1 VTAAAERGVT
11 AAADRGGTAA
21 AERSETAPDL
31 LVLLHERA
39 DAVPPVRL
47 TLAERLRV
55 PFTGRRGGDGPLTI
69 SQGTLLCWVTNPA
82 FPTRMVEWPLSLPE
96 GTALADIAAAL
107 RILMARHESLRTCYP
122 SALAPGTTA
131 SSPAEILPGE
141 PVQRVIRSGELV
153 IDVYA
158 ASDSPADDAVL
169 VTELTRLL
177 RAREFDLTA
186 ELPLRVAVA
195 MWQDKPRV
203 AVILYSHMAA
213 DMAAMVVL
221 DRQFTALVTDPSS
234 RQVGPLGHQPLD
246 QAAEEHSARGVR
258 RMDAAV
264 RGWEAAFRI
273 MPQCLYAVP
282 AADPRR
288 DGGVVSG
295 WLWSRAGAL
304 ALPHIAARTG
314 ASRQLVVFAAVCT
327 MIGWRTGHGTC
338 VLPVLSSNRYQRQL
352 RDYVGSLVQD
362 GITVIDVRAG
372 SMDEVVHRAAAAVLR
387 GNHNSLVEVKTLERT
402 VQQAEHARGITW
414 CRYCT
419 FNDISEFQQAADGG
433 TSADATNAADPATAD
448 AADAADAADPDAA
461 ERALDQTRFSQLRV
475 PGAEEQLLMLL
486 LNQVDGELIMGA
498 TSRDANRVPLGEL
511 ETLLRGT
518 ESLLVAAA
526 RGDVGLSRIAELTGV
541 RPVTRGDGWLRVG
554 PSWVELAEVQR
565 LLEDALPVPAA
576 AFAVPTTAVP
586 TTAVPAAAVPTTAVP
601 AATIPAATIPA
612 VAVPEPGS
620 HALVAYL
627 AAGGGIDTP
636 EQAHAACMTTLAGT
650 RGLAPP
656 DGIRY
661 TAIAPGRYVICAA
674 APADVRDMAAWQRQA
689 VVAAG
694 DGRGGHP

>member
-1 VTAAAERGVT
+1 MTPPAEP
-11 AAADRGGTAA
+11 
-21 AERSETAPDL
+21 SETAPDL

-141 PVQRVIRSGELV
+141 PVQRVIRGGELV

-158 ASDSPADDAVL
+158 ASDEPADDAVL

-195 MWQDKPRV
+195 MWHDTPRA

-234 RQVGPLGHQPLD
+234 REVGPPGHQPLD
-246 QAAEEHSARGVR
+246 QAAEEHSARGMR

-264 RGWEAAFRI
+264 RGWEAAFRV

-362 GITVIDVRAG
+362 GITVIDVRAD
-372 SMDEVVHRAAAAVLR
+372 SLDEVVHRAAAAVLR
-387 GNHNSLVEVKTLERT
+387 GNHSSLIEAKALERT
-402 VQQAEHARGITW
+402 VQRAEHSRGITW

-419 FNDISEFQQAADGG
+419 FNDISEFQKAADGG
-433 TSADATNAADPATAD
+433 TGADATDPAAGDPAAGDPATG
-448 AADAADAADPDAA
+448 DPAAA
-461 ERALDQTRFSQLRV
+461 EQALDQTRFSQLRV

-498 TSRDANRVPLGEL
+498 TSRDANRVPLAEL
-511 ETLLRGT
+511 EMLLRGT

-526 RGDVGLSRIAELTGV
+526 PGDVGLSRIAELTGV
-541 RPVTRGDGWLRVG
+541 QPVTRGDGWLRVG

-565 LLEDALPVPAA
+565 LLEDALLVPAA
-576 AFAVPTTAVP
+576 AFAVPE
-586 TTAVPAAAVPTTAVP
+586 PAGHT
-601 AATIPAATIPA
+601 
-612 VAVPEPGS
+612 
-620 HALVAYL
+620 LVAFL
-627 AAGGGIDTP
+627 VAGDGIDAP

-661 TAIAPGRYVICAA
+661 TAIAPGRYVICAT
-674 APADVRDMAAWQRQA
+674 APSDVGDLAAWQRQT
-689 VVAAG
+689 VVAEG
-694 DGRGGHP
+694 DGRGRRR